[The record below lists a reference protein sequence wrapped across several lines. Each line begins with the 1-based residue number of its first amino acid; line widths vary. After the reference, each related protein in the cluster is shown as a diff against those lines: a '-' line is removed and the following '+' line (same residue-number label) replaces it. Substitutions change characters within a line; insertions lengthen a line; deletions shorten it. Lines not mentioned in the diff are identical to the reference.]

1 MSCSKHT
8 PTPLAT
14 LSSTLDPAEYDES
27 LETRKKQVESLIK
40 RAQLKPEY
48 LLQYNDPKCLTHPE
62 DPALILWTYARS
74 ANIYPNFRATPKNS
88 LLGAVVAFGPLILCH
103 YVFKTD
109 GTERTDLPG
118 RIIGPNI

>member
-1 MSCSKHT
+1 MLGSKYT
-8 PTPLAT
+8 PAPLTT
-14 LSSTLDPAEYDES
+14 LPSTLDPAEYDES
-27 LETRKKQVESLIK
+27 LEARKEQVESLSI

-48 LLQYNDPKCLTHPE
+48 LLQYNDPKRLAHTE

-88 LLGAVVAFGPLILCH
+88 LLGAVVVFGPLILWH

-109 GTERTDLPG
+109 RDKKDRLTQEG
-118 RIIGPNI
+118 